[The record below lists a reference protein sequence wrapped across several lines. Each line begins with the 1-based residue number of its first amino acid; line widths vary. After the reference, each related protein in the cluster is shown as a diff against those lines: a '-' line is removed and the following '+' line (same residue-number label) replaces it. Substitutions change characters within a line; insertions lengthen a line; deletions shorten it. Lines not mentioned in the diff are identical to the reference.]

1 MFKDII
7 YKIIDD
13 TIIEIKKKENMD
25 KINNELLNP
34 IIEQI
39 IYKVYPYY
47 LCFLGLI
54 IIFIIIIIVTTI
66 LTLKYIK

>member
-39 IYKVYPYY
+39 IYKVYPYF
-47 LCFLGLI
+47 LCFLGLT
-54 IIFIIIIIVTTI
+54 F
-66 LTLKYIK
+66 